1 MGQDNN
7 RDDEIRE
14 EESFEALLND
24 SGAAPAR
31 LEPGQKVSATVV
43 KIAADWIFIEL
54 GRKGEGVLDRK
65 EFIDAQGRLTVKE
78 GDTLTAYFAGTEN
91 NELRFTTRIGGGA
104 AGLSQLEDA
113 WRAGIPVEGYVE
125 REVKGGYEVR
135 IAGTVRAFCPFSQMD
150 LPRSRPEEGYGK
162 KHLSFRITG
171 FAEKGRNIILSRRV
185 LLEDQAEAE
194 REARRASLREGMTIK
209 GTVTSI
215 RDFGAFVDAG
225 GVEGLIPVSE
235 IGWGRT
241 EDIRDV
247 LAVGQEVEVAITR
260 LDWVKD
266 RFTFSLKAMLPD
278 PWETA
283 PEKYPEGSVH
293 LGKVARIASFG
304 AFVTLGPGV
313 DGLLH
318 ISRLGGAKRL
328 KHPGEALQVGQ
339 AVEVRVENVDV
350 PGRRLSLALAAST
363 DEVREAE
370 VDFREYAERKPPAVG
385 SLGELLKVKLA
396 EKGKK

>member
-1 MGQDNN
+1 MDRKNA

-14 EESFEALLND
+14 EESFEALLNE
-24 SGAAPAR
+24 SGAEPAR

-65 EFIDAQGRLTVKE
+65 EFVDAQGHLTVKE
-78 GDTLTAYFAGTEN
+78 GEALTAYFLGTEN
-91 NELRFTTRIGGGA
+91 NELRFTTKIGGGA

-113 WRAGIPVEGYVE
+113 WRAGIPVEGCVE
-125 REVKGGYEVR
+125 REIKGGYEVR
-135 IAGTVRAFCPFSQMD
+135 IGGTVRAFCPFSQID
-150 LPRSRPEEGYGK
+150 LPKSRPDEGYGK
-162 KHLSFRITG
+162 KHLPFRITM
-171 FAEKGRNIILSRRV
+171 FSERGRNIVLSRRV
-185 LLEDQAEAE
+185 LLEEQAMAE
-194 REARRASLREGMTIK
+194 RQAQRASLREGMTVK

-215 RDFGAFVDAG
+215 REFGAFVDAG
-225 GVEGLIPVSE
+225 GIEGLIPVSE

-247 LAVGQEVEVAITR
+247 LAVGQELEVAITR

-266 RFTFSLKAMLPD
+266 RFTFSLKAMLAD

-283 PEKYPEGSVH
+283 AERFPEGSVH
-293 LGKVARIASFG
+293 VGKVARIANFG

-318 ISRLGGAKRL
+318 ISKLGGAKRL
-328 KHPGEALQVGQ
+328 KHPGESLQVGQ
-339 AVEVRVENVDV
+339 AVEVRVENVDI
-350 PGRRLSLALAAST
+350 PGRRLSLALAAAA
-363 DEVREAE
+363 DEAMEAE
-370 VDFREYAERKPPAVG
+370 VDFGEYAEPKPPEVG
-385 SLGELLKVKLA
+385 LLGELLKAKLA
-396 EKGKK
+396 EKEKK